1 MKKNFWTSKIFYRFV
16 SLAMALFLFLYVNSQ
31 TASQRGMEV
40 NKSAFR
46 SVLKTNKT
54 FEVTTNLKLNYDDE
68 RYVVQDAPET
78 VKLKVTG
85 SSALVTAMHNTQNF
99 TVYADLNNLSVG
111 KHTVKLKTSGISR
124 ELSVDLNP
132 DKITVKIS
140 RKAIKKMQV
149 QARFDS
155 NQVADGYAAGIAT
168 LSRKSVT
175 VTGAKSDVKNIA
187 NVVADVNLP
196 DNTRTTVTR
205 TVDIVALDKRGQV
218 LPVEISP
225 SQTTV
230 TVPIEAATITK
241 KLPLKLVASDDG
253 VSGKN
258 YSFSSETT
266 SVMVTGTKAALDK
279 INSLRVPIS
288 VAGITSST
296 SQSVRINPSQSGITA
311 VSPASIEVE
320 IYVTNSSE
328 TASSSNTETS
338 SAMTQSSN
346 TSKQVS
352 SESSEEAEEVTSQS
366 SRELE

>member
-1 MKKNFWTSKIFYRFV
+1 MKKNFWTSKIFYRLV

-31 TASQRGMEV
+31 TASQTGMEV

-54 FEVTTNLKLNYDDE
+54 FEVTTNLKLNYDGE

-124 ELSVDLNP
+124 ELSVDLKP
-132 DKITVKIS
+132 SKITVKIS
-140 RKAIKKMQV
+140 RKAVKKMQV

-155 NQVADGYAAGIAT
+155 NQVAAGYAAGVAT

-175 VTGAKSDVKNIA
+175 VTGAKSDIKNIA

-196 DNTRTTVTR
+196 DNAQTTVTR
-205 TVDIVALDKRGQV
+205 TVNIVALDKRGQV

-230 TVPIEAATITK
+230 TVPIQAATITK

-253 VSGKN
+253 VSGKS

-320 IYVTNSSE
+320 IYVTNSNE
-328 TASSSNTETS
+328 ATSSSSTETS
-338 SAMTQSSN
+338 SAVTQSSN

-366 SRELE
+366 SLDLE